1 MKTKLVFYSVSF
13 VPIKPKTEA
22 EINKILSLYFVIA
35 SVHPLKPRSNF
46 GIGAEICF
54 SETKINFFSFFFYL
68 KINPDAE
75 NNLKVSIVWK
85 KFWF

>member
-1 MKTKLVFYSVSF
+1 MKTKLVFYSFSF

-22 EINKILSLYFVIA
+22 RIKKTLSLYFVIA
-35 SVHPLKPRSNF
+35 SVHPLKPNF

-54 SETKINFFSFFFYL
+54 SKTKIFFKNLFSFFFYL

-75 NNLKVSIVWK
+75 NNLKVST
-85 KFWF
+85 F